1 MPPTTGFK
9 YLDPDV
15 LRSVA
20 SIELKAKMLVE
31 GLYASRHRSPFYGH
45 SAEFVDHR
53 DYAPGDEPKLIDWR
67 VFGRTDRLYVKRL
80 EMESNMN
87 VLVLL
92 DTSASMGYAPLDRK
106 RLTKLEYAC
115 YLTAALGYLV
125 CHQQDATGLITFDRD
140 IRQFVP
146 ARQGERHLHLMFSV
160 LEDLEPNGETD
171 LSAVLTRLGHVV
183 TRKGLVVVLSDFH
196 DEPDTVAQGLRLLA
210 ARGHD
215 VIVFQILDHDE
226 IEWPF
231 EELSNFRDLETG
243 HTVMGDPMA
252 MRERY
257 LKNLNNL
264 IETVSDACKACGADH
279 RLIDTSQPIQKVLRD
294 YLLLRAAQQ
303 TR

>member
-1 MPPTTGFK
+1 MPPATGFK

-20 SIELKAKMLVE
+20 NIELKAKMLVE
-31 GLYASRHRSPFYGH
+31 GLYASRHRSPFYGY

-53 DYAPGDEPKLIDWR
+53 NYAPGDEPKLIDWR

-92 DTSASMGYAPLDRK
+92 DTSASMGYTPLDRK
-106 RLTKLEYAC
+106 RFTKLEYAC

-125 CHQQDATGLITFDRD
+125 CHQQDATGLVAFDRD
-140 IRQFVP
+140 IRQFIP
-146 ARQGERHLHLMFSV
+146 ARQGERHLHLMFSA
-160 LEDLEPNGETD
+160 LEDLDPNGETD
-171 LSAVLTRLGHVV
+171 LSAVLTRLGHLV

-196 DEPDTVAQGLRLLA
+196 DEPDIVAQGLKLLA

-226 IEWPF
+226 LEWPF
-231 EELSNFRDLETG
+231 EALSNFRDLETG
-243 HTVMGDPMA
+243 RTVMGDPMA
-252 MRERY
+252 MRDRY
-257 LKNLNNL
+257 LRNLDHL
-264 IETVSDACKACGADH
+264 IETVRDACKACGADH
-279 RLIDTSQPIQKVLRD
+279 RLIDTNQPIQEALRD
-294 YLLLRAAQQ
+294 YLLLRAAMN
-303 TR
+303 R